1 MRVARV
7 WMAMAL
13 AAGLVTVPMAAR
25 AMAQDAAAPAAA
37 APHQA
42 GTVKASNGTSLT
54 LTTAA
59 GQDVTVLVPQA
70 AKVLVVA
77 PGSKDLKSATTGS
90 LADVTPGD
98 RVLVTGTAG
107 DTTTLTA
114 TRVILMKS
122 QAIAATHA
130 AEDAAWAQGGG
141 GIVKSVDAAAGK
153 IVVASGLKTLTVTV
167 TPATIVRRYS
177 GDSVR
182 FADAKMSTIGEI
194 RPGDQLRV
202 RGTKSA
208 DGASITADELVTGT
222 FRNYSGLIASVDASA
237 GTITLKDL
245 ATKKTVTVAVNDN
258 SDVRRLPP
266 MVAARVAMQM
276 KGGAAG
282 GSGAPGAGGAG
293 AHAGGAAAPA
303 AGEDAEGGARRASRA
318 GTDLSQMLSRLPT
331 ETLAGLK
338 AGDAVMI
345 VATSP
350 SAESDKSTA
359 VTLLVGVE
367 AILSASPSGQTT
379 TLSPWSLGGGEP
391 ADTSG
396 GGGGQGGAAQHA
408 ATPQ

>member
-1 MRVARV
+1 
-7 WMAMAL
+7 MAMAL